1 MTDHA
6 LLSASG
12 AQRWLSCPPSARL
25 EEAVEEQSSEYAK
38 EGSFAH
44 ELAELYLAQDLGL
57 TEKSEFNKR
66 LKELRQNPFYSEEL
80 DAYVKIYLDF
90 AIEKINEARART
102 RDAVVL
108 LEMKLDYSTW
118 VPEGFGTGDLVLV
131 TDDVLEVIDFKF
143 GRGIQIGAEDNP
155 QMRLYAL
162 GALSQFG
169 CLYEVNTVR
178 MTIVQPR
185 LDSISTDEMAVE
197 ELVDWGEKM
206 VKPIAD
212 LAFKGE
218 GEFKAGGHCRFCR
231 VRATC
236 RARAEMNMKLACY
249 DFKEPPL
256 LTDEEIVEVLDAAD
270 EYMKWISDLQGYALD
285 QAVNNGK
292 KWPGYKLVEGRSYRR
307 YKDQGKVAE
316 ALIAAGYKEDEIY
329 EKVLLG
335 ITKME
340 RAVGRKEFNEL
351 LAGLI
356 EKPPG
361 KAKLAPESDKRP
373 AVKSTAEIDFK
384 EEL

>member
-1 MTDHA
+1 MAKHA

-25 EEAVEEQSSEYAK
+25 EEAVEEQSSEYAR

-44 ELAELYLAQDLGL
+44 ELAELYLAQELGL
-57 TEKSEFNKR
+57 IKKSDFNKR

-90 AIEKINEARART
+90 AIEKINEARTRT

>member
-1 MTDHA
+1 MAKHA

-25 EEAVEEQSSEYAK
+25 EEAVEEQSSEYAR

-44 ELAELYLAQDLGL
+44 ELAELYLAQELGL
-57 TEKSEFNKR
+57 IKKSEFNKR

-131 TDDVLEVIDFKF
+131 TDDVLEVIDFKY

-351 LAGLI
+351 LVGLI

>member
-80 DAYVKIYLDF
+80 DTYVKVYMDF
-90 AIEKINEARART
+90 AIEKINETRART
-102 RDAVVL
+102 KDAVVL

-131 TDDVLEVIDFKF
+131 TDDVLEVIDFKY
-143 GRGIQIGAEDNP
+143 GRGIQVGAEDNP

-185 LDSISTDEMAVE
+185 LDSISTDEMTVK
-197 ELVDWGEKM
+197 ELINWGERI

-212 LAFKGE
+212 IAFKGE
-218 GEFKAGGHCRFCR
+218 GEFKAGDHCRFCR

-285 QAVNNGK
+285 QAVNSGK

-307 YKDQGKVAE
+307 YKDQDKVAE

-340 RAVGRKEFNEL
+340 RAVGKKKFNEL

-361 KAKLAPESDKRP
+361 KVKLAPESDKRP

>member
-1 MTDHA
+1 MAKHA

-25 EEAVEEQSSEYAK
+25 EEAVEEQSSGYAK

-44 ELAELYLAQDLGL
+44 ELAELYLAQELGL
-57 TEKSEFNKR
+57 IKKSDFNKR

-80 DAYVKIYLDF
+80 DVYVNVYLDF

-169 CLYEVNTVR
+169 CLYEVDTVR

>member
-1 MTDHA
+1 MAKHA

-25 EEAVEEQSSEYAK
+25 EEAVEEQSSEYAR

-44 ELAELYLAQDLGL
+44 ELAELYLAQELGL
-57 TEKSEFNKR
+57 IKKSDFNKR

-131 TDDVLEVIDFKF
+131 TDDVLEVIDFKY

>member
-1 MTDHA
+1 MVSHA

-25 EEAVEEQSSEYAK
+25 EEAVEEQSSEYAR

-44 ELAELYLAQDLGL
+44 ELAELYLAHHLGL
-57 TEKSEFNKR
+57 IKKNEFNKR
-66 LKELRQNPFYSEEL
+66 LEQLRQNPFYSQEL
-80 DAYVKIYLDF
+80 DDYVKAYIDF
-90 AIEKINEARART
+90 AIEKINEARSRT
-102 RDAVVL
+102 KDAVVL

-131 TDDVLEVIDFKF
+131 SDDVLEVIDFKY
-143 GRGIQIGAEDNP
+143 GRGIAVSAKDNP

-162 GALSQFG
+162 GALNQFG
-169 CLYEVNTVR
+169 CLYEVSTVR

-185 LDSISTDEMAVE
+185 LDSISTDEMT
-197 ELVDWGEKM
+197 VDDLMHWANETVKETAEK
-206 VKPIAD
+206 
-212 LAFKGE
+212 AFKGE
-218 GEFKAGGHCRFCR
+218 GEFKAGEHCRFCR
-231 VRATC
+231 VRSIC
-236 RARAEMNMKLACY
+236 RARAEANMKIACY
-249 DFKEPPL
+249 DFKQPPL

-270 EYMKWISDLQGYALD
+270 EYLKWISDVQGYALD

-307 YKDQGKVAE
+307 YVDQAKVAE
-316 ALIAAGYKEDEIY
+316 ALTSAGYSEEQIY

-340 RAVGRKEFNEL
+340 KAVGKKHFKEL

-361 KAKLAPESDKRP
+361 KVKLAPESDNRP
-373 AVKSTAEIDFK
+373 AVKSAAEIDFK
-384 EEL
+384 EEI

>member
-1 MTDHA
+1 MAKHA

-80 DAYVKIYLDF
+80 DTYVKVYMDF
-90 AIEKINEARART
+90 AIEKINETRART
-102 RDAVVL
+102 KDAVVL

-131 TDDVLEVIDFKF
+131 TDDVLEVIDFKY
-143 GRGIQIGAEDNP
+143 GRGIQVGAEDNP

-185 LDSISTDEMAVE
+185 LDSISTDEMTVK
-197 ELVDWGEKM
+197 ELINWGERI

-212 LAFKGE
+212 IAFKGE
-218 GEFKAGGHCRFCR
+218 GEFKAGDHCRFCR

-285 QAVNNGK
+285 QAVNSGK

-307 YKDQGKVAE
+307 YKDQDKVAE

-340 RAVGRKEFNEL
+340 RAVGKKKFNEL

-361 KAKLAPESDKRP
+361 KVKLAPESDKRP

>member
-80 DAYVKIYLDF
+80 DTYVKVYMDF
-90 AIEKINEARART
+90 AIEKINETRART
-102 RDAVVL
+102 KDAVVL

-131 TDDVLEVIDFKF
+131 TDDVLEVIDFKY
-143 GRGIQIGAEDNP
+143 GRGIQVGAEDNP

>member
-1 MTDHA
+1 MAKHT

-25 EEAVEEQSSEYAK
+25 EEAVEEQSSEYAR

-44 ELAELYLAQDLGL
+44 ELAELYLAQELGL
-57 TEKSEFNKR
+57 IKKSEFNKR

-131 TDDVLEVIDFKF
+131 TDDVLEVIDFKY

-185 LDSISTDEMAVE
+185 LDSISTDEMAVK

-236 RARAEMNMKLACY
+236 RARAELNMKLACY

-340 RAVGRKEFNEL
+340 RAVGKKQFNEL

>member
-1 MTDHA
+1 MAAHA

-25 EEAVEEQSSEYAK
+25 EEAVEEQSSEYAR

-44 ELAELYLAQDLGL
+44 ELAELYLAQHLEL
-57 TEKSEFNKR
+57 IKKSQFNKR
-66 LKELRQNPFYSEEL
+66 FKELRQNPFYSEEL
-80 DAYVKIYLDF
+80 EDYVKIYMDF
-90 AIEKINEARART
+90 AIEKINEARSRT
-102 RDAVVL
+102 KDAVVL
-108 LEMKLDYSTW
+108 LEMRLDYSTW

-131 TDDVLEVIDFKF
+131 TDDVLEVIDFKY
-143 GRGIQIGAEDNP
+143 GRGIQVGAEDNP
-155 QMRLYAL
+155 QIQLYAL

-169 CLYEVNTVR
+169 CLYEINTVR

-185 LDSISTDEMAVE
+185 LDSISTHEMTVD
-197 ELVDWGEKM
+197 ELVNWGEKT

-218 GEFKAGGHCRFCR
+218 GEFKAGEHCRFCR
-231 VRATC
+231 VRSTC

-256 LTDEEIVEVLDAAD
+256 LTDEEIVEVLDGAD
-270 EYMKWISDLQGYALD
+270 EYMKWISDVEAYALD

-307 YKDQGKVAE
+307 YVDQDKAAE
-316 ALIAAGYKEDEIY
+316 ALMAAGYSEDVIY

-340 RAVGRKEFNEL
+340 KAVGRKEFNEL

-361 KAKLAPESDKRP
+361 KVKLAPESDKRP

>member
-1 MTDHA
+1 MAKHA

-25 EEAVEEQSSEYAK
+25 EEAVEEQSSEYAR

-44 ELAELYLAQDLGL
+44 ELAELYLAQELGL
-57 TEKSEFNKR
+57 IKKSEFNKR

-131 TDDVLEVIDFKF
+131 TDDVLEIIDFKF

-351 LAGLI
+351 LVGLI

>member
-1 MTDHA
+1 MAKHA

-25 EEAVEEQSSEYAK
+25 EEAVEEQSSEYAR

-44 ELAELYLAQDLGL
+44 ELAELYLAQELGL
-57 TEKSEFNKR
+57 IKKSDFNKR

-185 LDSISTDEMAVE
+185 LDSISTDEMAVK

-351 LAGLI
+351 LVGLI

>member
-1 MTDHA
+1 MAKHA

-25 EEAVEEQSSEYAK
+25 EEAVEEQSSEYAR

-44 ELAELYLAQDLGL
+44 ELAELYLAQELGL
-57 TEKSEFNKR
+57 IKKSDFNKR

-131 TDDVLEVIDFKF
+131 TDDALEVIDFKY
-143 GRGIQIGAEDNP
+143 GRGIQVGAEDNP

-169 CLYEVNTVR
+169 CLYEVDTAR

>member
-1 MTDHA
+1 MAKHA

-25 EEAVEEQSSEYAK
+25 EEAVEEQSSEYAR

-44 ELAELYLAQDLGL
+44 ELAELYLAQELGL
-57 TEKSEFNKR
+57 IKKSEFNKR
-66 LKELRQNPFYSEEL
+66 LKELRENPFYSQEL

-90 AIEKINEARART
+90 AIEKINGARART

-131 TDDVLEVIDFKF
+131 TDDVLEVIDFKY

-218 GEFKAGGHCRFCR
+218 GEFKAGDHCRFCR

-340 RAVGRKEFNEL
+340 KAVGKKQFNEL

-361 KAKLAPESDKRP
+361 KVKLAPESDKRP

>member
-80 DAYVKIYLDF
+80 DTYVKVYMDF

-131 TDDVLEVIDFKF
+131 TDDVLEVIDFKY
-143 GRGIQIGAEDNP
+143 GRGIQVGAEDNP

-351 LAGLI
+351 LVGLI

>member
-1 MTDHA
+1 MAKHA

-25 EEAVEEQSSEYAK
+25 EEAVEEQSSEYAR

-44 ELAELYLAQDLGL
+44 ELAELYLAQELGL
-57 TEKSEFNKR
+57 IKKSEFNKR

-185 LDSISTDEMAVE
+185 LDSISTDEMAVK

-351 LAGLI
+351 LVGLI

>member
-1 MTDHA
+1 MAKHA

-25 EEAVEEQSSEYAK
+25 EEAVEEQSSEYAR

-44 ELAELYLAQDLGL
+44 ELAELYLAQELGL
-57 TEKSEFNKR
+57 IKKSDFNKR

-131 TDDVLEVIDFKF
+131 TDDALEVIDFKF

-218 GEFKAGGHCRFCR
+218 GEFKAGDHCRFCR

-285 QAVNNGK
+285 QAVNSGK

>member
-1 MTDHA
+1 MAKHA

-25 EEAVEEQSSEYAK
+25 EEAVEEQSSEYAR

-44 ELAELYLAQDLGL
+44 ELAELYLAQELGL
-57 TEKSEFNKR
+57 IKKSEFNKR

-90 AIEKINEARART
+90 AIEKINEARTRT

-131 TDDVLEVIDFKF
+131 TDDVLEVIDFKY

-218 GEFKAGGHCRFCR
+218 GEFKAGDHCRFCR

>member
-1 MTDHA
+1 MAKHA

-25 EEAVEEQSSEYAK
+25 EEAVEEQSSEYAR

-44 ELAELYLAQDLGL
+44 ELAELYLAQELGL
-57 TEKSEFNKR
+57 IKKSEFNKR

-131 TDDVLEVIDFKF
+131 TDDVLEVIDFKY

-285 QAVNNGK
+285 QAVNSGK

-351 LAGLI
+351 LVGLI

>member
-80 DAYVKIYLDF
+80 DTYVKVYMDF
-90 AIEKINEARART
+90 AIEKINETRART
-102 RDAVVL
+102 KDAVVL

-131 TDDVLEVIDFKF
+131 TDDVLEVIDFKY
-143 GRGIQIGAEDNP
+143 GRGIQVGAEDNP

-185 LDSISTDEMAVE
+185 FDSISTDEMTVK
-197 ELVDWGEKM
+197 ELINWGERI

-212 LAFKGE
+212 IAFKGE
-218 GEFKAGGHCRFCR
+218 GEFKAGDHCRFCR

-249 DFKEPPL
+249 DFKGPPL

-285 QAVNNGK
+285 QAVNSGK

-307 YKDQGKVAE
+307 YKDQDKVAE

-340 RAVGRKEFNEL
+340 RAVGKKKFNEL

-361 KAKLAPESDKRP
+361 KVKLAPESDKRP
-373 AVKSTAEIDFK
+373 AVKSTAEIYFK

>member
-1 MTDHA
+1 MAKHA

-25 EEAVEEQSSEYAK
+25 EEAVEEQSSEYAR

-44 ELAELYLAQDLGL
+44 ELAELYLAQELGL
-57 TEKSEFNKR
+57 IKKSEFNKR

-131 TDDVLEVIDFKF
+131 TDDVLEVIDFKY

-169 CLYEVNTVR
+169 CLYEVDTVR

-351 LAGLI
+351 LVGLI

>member
-80 DAYVKIYLDF
+80 DTYVKVYMDF
-90 AIEKINEARART
+90 AIEKINETRART
-102 RDAVVL
+102 KDAVVL

-131 TDDVLEVIDFKF
+131 TDDVLEVIDFKY
-143 GRGIQIGAEDNP
+143 GRGIQVGAEDNP

-185 LDSISTDEMAVE
+185 LDSISTDEMTVK
-197 ELVDWGEKM
+197 ELINWGERI

-212 LAFKGE
+212 IAFKGE
-218 GEFKAGGHCRFCR
+218 GEFKAGDHCRFCR

-249 DFKEPPL
+249 DFKGPPL

-285 QAVNNGK
+285 QAVNSGK

-307 YKDQGKVAE
+307 YKDQDKVAE

-340 RAVGRKEFNEL
+340 RAVGKKKFNEL

-361 KAKLAPESDKRP
+361 KVKLAPESDKRP

>member
-1 MTDHA
+1 MAKHA

-44 ELAELYLAQDLGL
+44 ELAELYLAQELGL
-57 TEKSEFNKR
+57 IKKSDFNKR
-66 LKELRQNPFYSEEL
+66 LKELRQNPFYSQEL

-169 CLYEVNTVR
+169 CLYEVNTVW

-218 GEFKAGGHCRFCR
+218 GEFKAGDHCRFCR

-373 AVKSTAEIDFK
+373 AIRSSAEIDFK
-384 EEL
+384 EEF

>member
-1 MTDHA
+1 M
-6 LLSASG
+6 
-12 AQRWLSCPPSARL
+12 
-25 EEAVEEQSSEYAK
+25 
-38 EGSFAH
+38 
-44 ELAELYLAQDLGL
+44 
-57 TEKSEFNKR
+57 
-66 LKELRQNPFYSEEL
+66 
-80 DAYVKIYLDF
+80 
-90 AIEKINEARART
+90 
-102 RDAVVL
+102 VL

-131 TDDVLEVIDFKF
+131 TDDVLEVIDFKY

-185 LDSISTDEMAVE
+185 LDSISTDEMAVK

>member
-1 MTDHA
+1 MAKHA

-25 EEAVEEQSSEYAK
+25 EEAVEEQSSEYAR

-44 ELAELYLAQDLGL
+44 ELAELYLAQELGL
-57 TEKSEFNKR
+57 IKKSDFNKR

-131 TDDVLEVIDFKF
+131 TDDVLEIIDFKF

>member
-1 MTDHA
+1 MAKHA

-44 ELAELYLAQDLGL
+44 ELAELYLAQELGL
-57 TEKSEFNKR
+57 IKKSDFNKR

-80 DAYVKIYLDF
+80 DVYVNVYLDF

-351 LAGLI
+351 LVGLI

>member
-1 MTDHA
+1 MAKHA

-25 EEAVEEQSSEYAK
+25 EEAVEEQSSEYAR

-44 ELAELYLAQDLGL
+44 ELAELYLAQELGL
-57 TEKSEFNKR
+57 IKKSEFNKR

>member
-1 MTDHA
+1 MAKHA

-25 EEAVEEQSSEYAK
+25 EEAVEEQSSEYAR

-44 ELAELYLAQDLGL
+44 ELAELYLAQELGL
-57 TEKSEFNKR
+57 IKKSEFNKR

-292 KWPGYKLVEGRSYRR
+292 QWPGYKLVEGRSYRR

>member
-1 MTDHA
+1 MVSHA

-25 EEAVEEQSSEYAK
+25 EEAVEEQSSEYAR

-44 ELAELYLAQDLGL
+44 ELAELYLAHYLGL
-57 TEKSEFNKR
+57 IKKNEFNKR
-66 LKELRQNPFYSEEL
+66 LEQLRQNPFYSQEL
-80 DAYVKIYLDF
+80 DDYVKAYIDF
-90 AIEKINEARART
+90 AIEKINEARSRT
-102 RDAVVL
+102 KDAVVL

-131 TDDVLEVIDFKF
+131 SDDVLEVIDFKY
-143 GRGIQIGAEDNP
+143 GRGIAVSAKDNP

-162 GALSQFG
+162 GALNQFG
-169 CLYEVNTVR
+169 CLYEVSTVR

-185 LDSISTDEMAVE
+185 LDSISTDEMT
-197 ELVDWGEKM
+197 VDDLMHWANETVKETAEK
-206 VKPIAD
+206 
-212 LAFKGE
+212 AFKGE
-218 GEFKAGGHCRFCR
+218 GEFKAGEHCRFCR
-231 VRATC
+231 VRSIC
-236 RARAEMNMKLACY
+236 RARAEANMKIACY
-249 DFKEPPL
+249 DFKQPPL
-256 LTDEEIVEVLDAAD
+256 LTDEDIVEVLDAAD
-270 EYMKWISDLQGYALD
+270 EYLKWISDVRGYALD

-307 YKDQGKVAE
+307 YVDQAKVAE
-316 ALIAAGYKEDEIY
+316 ALTSAGYSEEQIY

-340 RAVGRKEFNEL
+340 KDVGKKQFNEL

-361 KAKLAPESDKRP
+361 KVKLAPESDNRP
-373 AVKSTAEIDFK
+373 AVKSAAEIDFK
-384 EEL
+384 EEI

>member
-1 MTDHA
+1 MAKHA

-25 EEAVEEQSSEYAK
+25 EEAVEEQSSEYAR

-44 ELAELYLAQDLGL
+44 ELAELYLAQELGL
-57 TEKSEFNKR
+57 IKKSEFNKR

-80 DAYVKIYLDF
+80 DTYVKIYLDF

-169 CLYEVNTVR
+169 CLYEVDTVR

>member
-1 MTDHA
+1 MAKHA

-25 EEAVEEQSSEYAK
+25 EEAVEEQSSEYAR

-44 ELAELYLAQDLGL
+44 ELAELYLAQELGL
-57 TEKSEFNKR
+57 IKKSEFNKR

-169 CLYEVNTVR
+169 CLYEVDTVR

-340 RAVGRKEFNEL
+340 KAVGKKQFNEL

-361 KAKLAPESDKRP
+361 KVKLAPESDKRP

>member
-1 MTDHA
+1 
-6 LLSASG
+6 
-12 AQRWLSCPPSARL
+12 
-25 EEAVEEQSSEYAK
+25 
-38 EGSFAH
+38 
-44 ELAELYLAQDLGL
+44 
-57 TEKSEFNKR
+57 
-66 LKELRQNPFYSEEL
+66 
-80 DAYVKIYLDF
+80 
-90 AIEKINEARART
+90 
-102 RDAVVL
+102 
-108 LEMKLDYSTW
+108 
-118 VPEGFGTGDLVLV
+118 
-131 TDDVLEVIDFKF
+131 
-143 GRGIQIGAEDNP
+143 
-155 QMRLYAL
+155 
-162 GALSQFG
+162 
-169 CLYEVNTVR
+169 

-361 KAKLAPESDKRP
+361 KAKLALESDKRP

>member
-1 MTDHA
+1 MAKHA

-25 EEAVEEQSSEYAK
+25 EEAVEEQSSEYAR

-44 ELAELYLAQDLGL
+44 ELAELYLAQELGL
-57 TEKSEFNKR
+57 IKKSEFNKR

-373 AVKSTAEIDFK
+373 AVKSAAEIDFK

>member
-1 MTDHA
+1 MAKHA

-25 EEAVEEQSSEYAK
+25 EEAVEEQSSEYAR

-44 ELAELYLAQDLGL
+44 ELAELYLAQELGL
-57 TEKSEFNKR
+57 IKKSEFNKR

-131 TDDVLEVIDFKF
+131 TDDVLEIIDFKF

-361 KAKLAPESDKRP
+361 KAKLALESDKRP

>member
-80 DAYVKIYLDF
+80 DTYVKVYMDF
-90 AIEKINEARART
+90 AIEKINETRART
-102 RDAVVL
+102 KDAVVL

-131 TDDVLEVIDFKF
+131 TDDVLEVIDFKY
-143 GRGIQIGAEDNP
+143 GRGIQVGAEDNP

-185 LDSISTDEMAVE
+185 LDSISTDEMTVK
-197 ELVDWGEKM
+197 ELINWGERI

-212 LAFKGE
+212 IAFKGE
-218 GEFKAGGHCRFCR
+218 GEFKAGDHCRFCR

-285 QAVNNGK
+285 QAVNSGK

-307 YKDQGKVAE
+307 YKDQDKVAE

-351 LAGLI
+351 LVGLI

>member
-1 MTDHA
+1 MAKHA

-25 EEAVEEQSSEYAK
+25 EEAVEEQSSEYAR

-44 ELAELYLAQDLGL
+44 ELAELYLAQELGL
-57 TEKSEFNKR
+57 IKKSEFNKR

-185 LDSISTDEMAVE
+185 LDSISTDEMAVK

-285 QAVNNGK
+285 QAVNSGK

-351 LAGLI
+351 LVGLI

>member
-1 MTDHA
+1 MAKHA

-25 EEAVEEQSSEYAK
+25 EEAVEEQSSEYAR

-44 ELAELYLAQDLGL
+44 ELAELYLAQELGL
-57 TEKSEFNKR
+57 IKKSEFNKR

-169 CLYEVNTVR
+169 CLYEVDTVR

-185 LDSISTDEMAVE
+185 LDSISTDEMAVK

-373 AVKSTAEIDFK
+373 AVKSAAEIDFK

>member
-1 MTDHA
+1 MAKHA

-25 EEAVEEQSSEYAK
+25 EEAVEEQSSEYAR

-44 ELAELYLAQDLGL
+44 ELAELYLAQELGL
-57 TEKSEFNKR
+57 IKKSEFNKR

-351 LAGLI
+351 LVGLI